1 MNICFLDNQAGI
13 KFHEETLQRFLKGTC
28 NFLTLKFYGKDIDTI
43 YPGCRLAFKYGGND
57 YWLTINSFE
66 KNGYECSL
74 TAYSLSL
81 ETNKEKRKAYKAP
94 KWTFKQYLDY
104 LDPEHSL
111 TLGINEVEG
120 QSIQLE
126 WSGTDT
132 ILARLFSIANSFGAE
147 LEFVTELNDDYS
159 LKRHVLNV
167 YKIGNIG
174 KDKTGMPIRVG
185 KSLKVINY
193 TANIDELY
201 TAIRVHGK
209 DGLTIQGLDKKV
221 YDSDNN
227 LLYYTQGDTLY
238 APQARDRFPAIAHK
252 ASDSFICLESEDTEH
267 GSKEALYAYMLGE
280 LKKHSEPKID
290 YETEGYVDGEIG
302 DRMLLIDSVHYDPP
316 LYVEARISEQ
326 TISLL
331 DKSKNKTVFTNYE
344 RKKSEIANEL
354 LTKMTALIEESK
366 VYDVQI
372 LTTNG
377 YSFKN
382 GFGETTLTARVMDG
396 PRDVSA
402 DFAINWYREDDLIG
416 PDASITVQAS
426 SINEKVVYRI
436 IAYKDGVERGRSELT
451 LINVNDGKGGKD
463 GTSVFNF
470 DTNYQYK
477 QSEIDK
483 YGTVG
488 YRGVWNVIG
497 DTSPVKVG
505 DTVILSV
512 FNIDKQSKSLI
523 FGKVNGKGST
533 SLDCTTTALVEK
545 GEVGPP
551 GLDGQQGKDGAD
563 GIPGRDGQ
571 DGRTSYAHIAYAD
584 SADGQKNFSVSD
596 SHRLYIGFYTDFN
609 ATDST
614 NPSAYRWTLIKGAD
628 GQDGADGLPGPKG
641 ADGRTPYFHTAYADS
656 ADGQLGFSTTN
667 ASGKLY
673 MGTCTDYIQSDPTD
687 YRAYTWV
694 KIKGEKGDTGA
705 TGPAGRDGKG
715 VKSYAITYQAGT
727 SGVAYPTGSWSSTI
741 PNVPNGQYLWS
752 KTTLTYTDNTTSDT
766 YSVAYFPVNGATGA
780 TGNGISSYTAEFYLS
795 ASKSTQSGGSWTTT
809 PPTWENGKYL
819 WTRYKIGYTNGSTAY
834 TTPHCSSEWEAI
846 NEIKVGGRNFLRH
859 SEVDLISDNI
869 RGDWWQSTDDGKGFY
884 TETFNADEKY
894 LSIKARA
901 NNYDYGWGQ
910 WQTGWNYQ
918 LADNELRK
926 LNVGDEISLSV
937 DVWVSDNSSSKA
949 NIGLGFRVN
958 PNQPDYENYFSI
970 DLQVHPN
977 SLPKGQWTRINT
989 TGKITQHYKNC
1000 MNNLSAIRVVAWL
1013 NWADKDMEVRFR
1025 RLKAE
1030 YGNIATPWSPAVEDQ
1045 QDQIDQANINISNKV
1060 DQNAY
1065 NTDQITIWDSINSKM
1080 DDAEFRAFQSA
1091 MNALKSSYE
1100 GFVGE
1105 GGRFEKELQNATARE
1120 QAILQD
1126 LGNKVSQ
1133 LNFINTYIR
1142 ESEEGIVIGAKNNP
1156 MQMLLS
1162 KDSLSFMDGGQ
1173 TVAYFSNQSFYIN
1186 RGAVVES
1193 LQVGVH
1199 KLTKIDNNHTV
1210 IQYIP
1215 Q

>member
-1 MNICFLDNQAGI
+1 MEHIRIAIRDSTDSMNICFLDNKAGI
-13 KFHEETLQRFLKGTC
+13 KFHESTLQRFLKGTC

-43 YPGCRLAFKYGGND
+43 YPGCRLAFKDAGND

-81 ETNKEKRKAYKAP
+81 ETNKEKRKAFKAP

-104 LDPEHSL
+104 VDPEHSL
-111 TLGINEVEG
+111 TLGLNEVA
-120 QSIQLE
+120 SQLE

-167 YKIGNIG
+167 YKVGNIG

-209 DGLTIQGLDKKV
+209 DGLTIADLDKKV
-221 YDSDNN
+221 YDSDKK

-267 GSKEALYAYMLGE
+267 SSKEALYAYMLGE

-354 LTKMTALIEESK
+354 LAKMNALIEENK

-372 LTTNG
+372 LTSNG

-382 GFGETTLTARVMDG
+382 GQGSTTLTARVMDG
-396 PRDVSA
+396 PRDVTNEFSV
-402 DFAINWYREDDLIG
+402 NWYRENDLIG

-436 IAYKDGVERGRSELT
+436 IAYKDGIERGRSELT

-463 GTSVFNF
+463 GASVFNF
-470 DTNYQYK
+470 DTNYQYN
-477 QSEIDK
+477 QIEINK

-512 FNIDKQSKSLI
+512 FNTNKQSKSLI
-523 FGKVNGKGST
+523 FATVNIVNST
-533 SLDCTTTALVEK
+533 SINCTTTALVEK

-571 DGRTSYAHIAYAD
+571 DGRTPYAHIAYAD
-584 SADGQKNFSVSD
+584 SADGTKNFSVSD

-609 ATDST
+609 QTDST

-628 GQDGADGLPGPKG
+628 GQDGADGLPGKPG

-667 ASGKLY
+667 AVGKLY

-694 KIKGEKGDTGA
+694 KIKGETGQ
-705 TGPAGRDGKG
+705 TGPAGRDGRDGKG

-727 SGVAYPTGSWSSTI
+727 SGVSYPTGNWSSTI

-795 ASKSTQSGGSWTTT
+795 TSKSTQSGGSWTTT
-809 PPTWENGKYL
+809 PPTWSNGKYI

-834 TTPHCSSEWEAI
+834 TTPHCSSEWEAV
-846 NEIKVGGRNFLRH
+846 NDVQKNL
-859 SEVDLISDNI
+859 D
-869 RGDWWQSTDDGKGFY
+869 
-884 TETFNADEKY
+884 A
-894 LSIKARA
+894 A
-901 NNYDYGWGQ
+901 NQ
-910 WQTGWNYQ
+910 
-918 LADNELRK
+918 
-926 LNVGDEISLSV
+926 
-937 DVWVSDNSSSKA
+937 
-949 NIGLGFRVN
+949 
-958 PNQPDYENYFSI
+958 
-970 DLQVHPN
+970 
-977 SLPKGQWTRINT
+977 
-989 TGKITQHYKNC
+989 
-1000 MNNLSAIRVVAWL
+1000 
-1013 NWADKDMEVRFR
+1013 
-1025 RLKAE
+1025 
-1030 YGNIATPWSPAVEDQ
+1030 NIAK
-1045 QDQIDQANINISNKV
+1045 KV
-1060 DQNAY
+1060 DQDAY
-1065 NTDQITIWDSINSKM
+1065 NQDKQVIYDDISKKL
-1080 DDAEFRAFQSA
+1080 DDEEFRKFQKT
-1091 MNALKSSYE
+1091 MNDLKSSYE
-1100 GFVGE
+1100 SFVGE
-1105 GGRFEKELQNATARE
+1105 GGRYEKELQNAAARE
-1120 QAILQD
+1120 QKIVQN
-1126 LGNKVSQ
+1126 LGAQVQQ

-1142 ESEEGIVIGAKNNP
+1142 ESEEGIVIGAKGNP

-1186 RGAVVES
+1186 RGAVVDS

-1199 KLTKIDNNHTV
+1199 KMTRVNNEFTV
-1210 IQYIP
+1210 IQYVP
-1215 Q
+1215 N

>member
-1 MNICFLDNQAGI
+1 MDHIRIAIRDSTDSTNICFLDNQAGI
-13 KFHEETLQRFLKGTC
+13 KFHEATLQRFLKGTC

-43 YPGCRLAFKYGGND
+43 YPGCRLAFKYADND
-57 YWLTINSFE
+57 YWLTINNFE

-81 ETNKEKRKAYKAP
+81 ETNKEKRKAFKAP
-94 KWTFKQYLDY
+94 TWTFKQYLDY
-104 LDPEHSL
+104 VDPEHSL
-111 TLGINEVEG
+111 TLGLNEVEG
-120 QSIQLE
+120 QSMQLE

-167 YKIGNIG
+167 YKVGNIG

-209 DGLTIQGLDKKV
+209 DGLTIAGLDKKV
-221 YDSDNN
+221 YDSDKK

-267 GSKEALYAYMLGE
+267 SSKESLYAYMLGE

-290 YETEGYVDGEIG
+290 YETEGYVDGQIG

-316 LYVEARISEQ
+316 LYVETRISEQ

-344 RKKSEIANEL
+344 RKESEIANEL
-354 LTKMTALIEESK
+354 LAKMNALIEENK

-372 LTTNG
+372 LTSNG

-382 GFGETTLTARVMDG
+382 GQGSTTLTARVMDG

-402 DFAINWYREDDLIG
+402 DFAINWYRENDLIG

-463 GTSVFNF
+463 GASVFNF
-470 DTNYQYK
+470 DTNYQYN
-477 QSEIDK
+477 QIEINK

-512 FNIDKQSKSLI
+512 FNTNKQSKSLI
-523 FGKVNGKGST
+523 FATVNIVNST
-533 SLDCTTTALVEK
+533 SINCTTTALVEK

-584 SADGQKNFSVSD
+584 SADGTKNFSVSD

-609 ATDST
+609 QTDST

-628 GQDGADGLPGPKG
+628 GQDGADGLPGKPG

-694 KIKGEKGDTGA
+694 KIKGETGD

-727 SGVAYPTGSWSSTI
+727 SGVSYPTGNWSSSI
-741 PNVPNGQYLWS
+741 PNVPKGQYLWS

-795 ASKSTQSGGSWTTT
+795 TSKSTQSGGSWTTT
-809 PPTWENGKYL
+809 PPTWSNGKYI

-846 NEIKVGGRNFLRH
+846 NEIQVGGRNLIRH
-859 SEVDLISDNI
+859 SDVSTENLKYFNTEYTTIEVVADGNVKAYKITATNTTNPKGVWCSFNDGIKNLLAGRTYTYSFWLKSSVN
-869 RGDWWQSTDDGKGFY
+869 DDFSFVSIGHYQTRTGSEIHVTTNQIYKPNTIQANVWTKVSATFY
-884 TETFNADEKY
+884 VTKDCVFVPY
-894 LSIKARA
+894 FWFL
-901 NNYDYGWGQ
+901 Q
-910 WQTGWNYQ
+910 
-918 LADNELRK
+918 
-926 LNVGDEISLSV
+926 
-937 DVWVSDNSSSKA
+937 
-949 NIGLGFRVN
+949 
-958 PNQPDYENYFSI
+958 PNQVIYVYDIMLEE
-970 DLQVHPN
+970 
-977 SLPKGQWTRINT
+977 GNT
-989 TGKITQHYKNC
+989 P
-1000 MNNLSAIRVVAWL
+1000 
-1013 NWADKDMEVRFR
+1013 
-1025 RLKAE
+1025 
-1030 YGNIATPWSPAVEDQ
+1030 TPWSPAPEDT

-1060 DQNAY
+1060 DQEAY
-1065 NTDQITIWDSINSKM
+1065 NKDKQIIYDDISKKL
-1080 DDAEFRAFQSA
+1080 DDEEFRKFQKT
-1091 MNALKSSYE
+1091 MNDLKSSYE
-1100 GFVGE
+1100 SFVGE
-1105 GGRFEKELQNATARE
+1105 GGRYEKELQNAAARE
-1120 QAILQD
+1120 QLIVQN
-1126 LGNKVSQ
+1126 LGEKVQQ

-1142 ESEEGIVIGAKNNP
+1142 ESEEGIVIGAKGNP

-1173 TVAYFSNQSFYIN
+1173 VVAYFSNQSFYIN
-1186 RGAVVES
+1186 RGAVVDS

-1199 KLTKIDNNHTV
+1199 KMTRINNEFTV
-1210 IQYIP
+1210 IQYVP
-1215 Q
+1215 N

>member
-1 MNICFLDNQAGI
+1 MVEHIRIAIRDSTDSMNICFLDNKAGI

-81 ETNKEKRKAYKAP
+81 ETNKEKRKAFKAP

-104 LDPEHSL
+104 VDPEHSL
-111 TLGINEVEG
+111 TLGLNEVEG
-120 QSIQLE
+120 QSMQLE

-167 YKIGNIG
+167 YKVGNIG

-209 DGLTIQGLDKKV
+209 DGLTIAGLNKKV

-267 GSKEALYAYMLGE
+267 SSKEALYAYMLGE

-302 DRMLLIDSVHYDPP
+302 DRMLLIDAVHYDPP
-316 LYVEARISEQ
+316 LYVQARISEQ

-354 LTKMTALIEESK
+354 LAKMNALIEENK

-372 LTTNG
+372 LTSNG

-382 GFGETTLTARVMDG
+382 GQGSTTLTARVMDG

-402 DFAINWYREDDLIG
+402 EFAINWYRETDLIG
-416 PDASITVQAS
+416 PDVSITVQAN

-436 IAYKDGVERGRSELT
+436 IAYKDGIERGRSELT
-451 LINVNDGKGGKD
+451 LINVNDGVGGRDGQD

-470 DTNYQYK
+470 DTNYRYK
-477 QSEIDK
+477 QSEIDR

-523 FGKVNGKGST
+523 FGKVNGKDST

-551 GLDGQQGKDGAD
+551 GLDGRQGDKGDQ
-563 GIPGRDGQ
+563 GIQGRPGV
-571 DGRTSYAHIAYAD
+571 DGRTPYAHIAYAD
-584 SADGQKNFSVSD
+584 SADGTKNFSVSD

-609 ATDST
+609 QTDST

-628 GQDGADGLPGPKG
+628 GQDGADGLPGKPG

-694 KIKGEKGDTGA
+694 KIKGETGD

-727 SGVAYPTGSWSSTI
+727 SGVSYPTGNWSSTI

-795 ASKSTQSGGSWTTT
+795 TSKSTQSGGSWTTT
-809 PPTWENGKYL
+809 PPTWSNGKYI
-819 WTRYKIGYTNGSTAY
+819 WTRYKIGYTNGSIAY
-834 TTPHCSSEWEAI
+834 TTPHCSSEWEAV
-846 NEIKVGGRNFLRH
+846 NEIQVGGRNLIRKTGEEFVMGYGIPNTTWENGRAILRY
-859 SEVDLISDNI
+859 
-869 RGDWWQSTDDGKGFY
+869 GKGNDPSNTSSEILPQNGAFDEFVMKRGVTY
-884 TETFNADEKY
+884 TQSMIVETDANVNLGGEFHFTWFNMNASTNAHQWKRGNVKKIGNEMY
-894 LSIKARA
+894 LIWCTA
-901 NNYDYGWGQ
+901 
-910 WQTGWNYQ
+910 
-918 LADNELRK
+918 
-926 LNVGDEISLSV
+926 SV
-937 DVWVSDNSSSKA
+937 DVDNYKLRAFDTGNLKQVFYYYNSGSYIAFSK
-949 NIGLGFRVN
+949 
-958 PNQPDYENYFSI
+958 
-970 DLQVHPN
+970 
-977 SLPKGQWTRINT
+977 PKLEEGNT
-989 TGKITQHYKNC
+989 PT
-1000 MNNLSAIRVVAWL
+1000 A
-1013 NWADKDMEVRFR
+1013 
-1025 RLKAE
+1025 
-1030 YGNIATPWSPAVEDQ
+1030 WSPAPEDT

-1060 DQNAY
+1060 DQDAY
-1065 NTDQITIWDSINSKM
+1065 NKDKQVIYDDISKKL
-1080 DDAEFRAFQSA
+1080 DDEEFRKFQKT
-1091 MNALKSSYE
+1091 MNDLKSSYE
-1100 GFVGE
+1100 SFVGE
-1105 GGRFEKELQNATARE
+1105 GGRYEKELQNAADRE
-1120 QAILQD
+1120 QLIVQN
-1126 LGNKVSQ
+1126 LGEKVQQ

-1142 ESEEGIVIGAKNNP
+1142 ESEEGIVIGAKGNP